1 VILFL
6 FILFFVLLYVGV
18 PIAFALTVSSV
29 LSIALFTDVPIL
41 IAVQRMFAGLD
52 VFALMAI
59 PLFLF
64 AGYLMTEVRLS
75 ERLVA
80 FASIFLGRF
89 RGGLSLIA
97 TGSSAVFG
105 AISGSANATT
115 AAIGSVMI
123 PTMAKRGYDEDHAAA
138 VVAASGILGL
148 IIPPSITMVLY
159 GVAANVSIGD
169 LFLNGIVPGLLIAAC
184 LLAVNYAIAVRNGYQ
199 PAAPLSRAE
208 MLKAARQAVV
218 PMLMPLIILGGIY
231 SGAFT
236 PTEAAAVA
244 CGYGLLVGA
253 FVYRNLSVRA
263 LFRISRQTA
272 EMSAVILF
280 LIASANIFT
289 YVLAS
294 QNVPQSL
301 AAALIGLSDSP
312 QLIMVLIMLALL
324 ALGTFLDNVAA
335 VVLITPTLMPV
346 LAALDIDPMF
356 FGVFMVTAIAV
367 GQITPPVGLN
377 LFIAANL
384 TNSPFEKVVVAS
396 FPYIA
401 LYVVILFV
409 FIAFPGLL
417 TVF

>member
-1 VILFL
+1 
-6 FILFFVLLYVGV
+6 
-18 PIAFALTVSSV
+18 
-29 LSIALFTDVPIL
+29 
-41 IAVQRMFAGLD
+41 
-52 VFALMAI
+52 
-59 PLFLF
+59 
-64 AGYLMTEVRLS
+64 
-75 ERLVA
+75 
-80 FASIFLGRF
+80 
-89 RGGLSLIA
+89 
-97 TGSSAVFG
+97 
-105 AISGSANATT
+105 
-115 AAIGSVMI
+115 
-123 PTMAKRGYDEDHAAA
+123 
-138 VVAASGILGL
+138 
-148 IIPPSITMVLY
+148 
-159 GVAANVSIGD
+159 
-169 LFLNGIVPGLLIAAC
+169 
-184 LLAVNYAIAVRNGYQ
+184 
-199 PAAPLSRAE
+199 
-208 MLKAARQAVV
+208 
-218 PMLMPLIILGGIY
+218 
-231 SGAFT
+231 
-236 PTEAAAVA
+236 
-244 CGYGLLVGA
+244 LLVGA